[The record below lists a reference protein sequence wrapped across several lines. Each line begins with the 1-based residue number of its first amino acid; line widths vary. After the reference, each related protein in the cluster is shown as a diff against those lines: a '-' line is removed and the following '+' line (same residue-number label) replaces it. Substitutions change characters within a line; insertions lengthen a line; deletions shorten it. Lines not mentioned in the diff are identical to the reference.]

1 MWRHCWAKRLS
12 YGKIS
17 ATITATEPIRPSW
30 RTFTW
35 VTSILGYG
43 RSPSMV
49 IVGPSV
55 RFELHNPDL
64 SEISVTA
71 QTRGTPLP
79 GTRSIVARRLC
90 PMGTERG
97 TPAVCTVGR
106 IFGGLFPSCWR
117 FGSWAYCPVNR
128 RFMAHFQCCSIAHAG
143 AGSRLDDIAPRWQLE
158 QPN

>member
-55 RFELHNPDL
+55 RFELCNPDL

-71 QTRGTPLP
+71 QTRGKPLP
-79 GTRSIVARRLC
+79 GTRSIVAPHLC

-97 TPAVCTVGR
+97 TPRCLHSWPDFWR
-106 IFGGLFPSCWR
+106 IFNAAPLR
-117 FGSWAYCPVNR
+117 MQV
-128 RFMAHFQCCSIAHAG
+128 
-143 AGSRLDDIAPRWQLE
+143 LDRALTT
-158 QPN
+158 